1 MAMQSARVAGT
12 ENGGATGVG
21 YQLCATVRPCQT
33 TCQTTSNATSSDKAN
48 AAASSAND
56 SNQEETSGLAYKS
69 YFFN

>member
-33 TCQTTSNATSSDKAN
+33 TSNATSSDKAN
-48 AAASSAND
+48 AAASGAND
-56 SNQEETSGLAYKS
+56 SNPEET
-69 YFFN
+69 FV